1 MRIRFGLSGLLLAV
15 LSLSFVPVIGAT
27 HDSPTAV
34 IKTAV
39 EQVISVLR
47 EEHTAV
53 DDRWQRISVVIEK
66 NFDFQSMSQSV
77 LATHW
82 KKASPQ
88 EQKQFADFFSQ
99 YLENVYRSRIES
111 YSNQKVRYTNESV
124 RDNKAV
130 VNTFI
135 VTDTA
140 EIPVTYKL
148 KLNAGEWKA
157 YDMLIEEVSLVNSYR
172 STFSSILQSEGMDG
186 LLSDLERKIAK
197 YKAEKNAGSTN

>member
-1 MRIRFGLSGLLLAV
+1 MRILTALFLAC
-15 LSLSFVPVIGAT
+15 LSLSFIPAVSANT
-27 HDSPTAV
+27 PTPTQV

-39 EQVISVLR
+39 EQVISVLQ
-47 EEHTAV
+47 EKDGVV
-53 DDRWQRISVVIEK
+53 DERWQRISLIIAR

-82 KKASPQ
+82 KKATPE
-88 EQKQFADFFSQ
+88 EQRQFADYFSQ

-111 YSNQKVRYTNESV
+111 YSNQAVRYTGESV
-124 RDNKAV
+124 KDNKAI

-148 KLNAGEWKA
+148 KLDNGKWAA

-172 STFSSILQSEGMDG
+172 TTFSSIVQSEGMDG
-186 LLSDLERKIAK
+186 LLNDLQRKIAK
-197 YKAEKNAGSTN
+197 YKAQKEAPQATP

>member
-1 MRIRFGLSGLLLAV
+1 MRIRTALFLAFI
-15 LSLSFVPVIGAT
+15 SLSFI
-27 HDSPTAV
+27 PTVSANTPTPTEV

-39 EQVISVLR
+39 EQVISVLQ
-47 EEHTAV
+47 EKDTVV
-53 DDRWQRISVVIEK
+53 DERWQRISLIIAK

-82 KKASPQ
+82 KKATPE
-88 EQKQFADFFSQ
+88 EQRQFADYFSQ

-111 YSNQKVRYTNESV
+111 YSNQSVRYTGETV

-140 EIPVTYKL
+140 EIPVSYKL
-148 KLNAGEWKA
+148 KLDNGKWSA

-172 STFSSILQSEGMDG
+172 TTFSSIVQSEGMDG
-186 LLSDLERKIAK
+186 LLNDLQRKIAK
-197 YKAEKNAGSTN
+197 YKAQQDTQ